1 MNLYTNTN
9 EALTEIYDSYS
20 PQYDN
25 IYTVEISSATRGVYI
40 EGLDLENYI
49 KFHATKVSFNG
60 ESLSLE
66 RDPVTKRFKLKNTDS
81 YSRTNTLEITWREC
95 DGWKIKRYHDDWV
108 GLIYNRKD
116 DHYWSQDVP
125 LAGNINNKIYRTIT
139 IAFPY
144 EMDRPII
151 GGQNPTNSENYF
163 YKELKLSFYEVLP
176 NTTGNISV
184 GYSPTS
190 NIVSHSLSYYITDW
204 DFLYPEITDVQ
215 EIGAWNKLLHNKVR
229 YQSCKTLQNKE

>member
-9 EALTEIYDSYS
+9 EALTEIYDSYY

-25 IYTVEISSATRGVYI
+25 LYTVEISSPSTEEISI
-40 EGLDLENYI
+40 EGFNLENYI

-66 RDPVTKRFKLKNTDS
+66 RDPITKRFKLKNTDS
-81 YSRTNTLEITWREC
+81 YSRTNILDITWREC
-95 DGWKIKRYHDDWV
+95 DGWKVKRYHDSWV

-125 LAGNINNKIYRTIT
+125 LAGNLNNKIYRTIT
-139 IAFPY
+139 ITFPY
-144 EMDRPII
+144 EMNSPIRKR
-151 GGQNPTNSENYF
+151 QNSINSEDYS
-163 YKELKLSFYEVLP
+163 YRELKLQFSEVLP

-184 GYSPTS
+184 GYSTTS

-204 DFLYPEITDVQ
+204 DFLE
-215 EIGAWNKLLHNKVR
+215 
-229 YQSCKTLQNKE
+229 

>member
-1 MNLYTNTN
+1 MNLYTSTN
-9 EALTEIYDSYS
+9 EALTEIYDSYY

-25 IYTVEISSATRGVYI
+25 LYTVEISSPSKEEISI
-40 EGLDLENYI
+40 EGFNLENYI

-66 RDPVTKRFKLKNTDS
+66 RDPITKRFKLKNTDS
-81 YSRTNTLEITWREC
+81 YSRTNTLDITRREC
-95 DGWKIKRYHDDWV
+95 DGWKVKRYHDSWV

-125 LAGNINNKIYRTIT
+125 LAGNLNNKIYRTIT
-139 IAFPY
+139 ITFPY
-144 EMDRPII
+144 EMNSPIRER
-151 GGQNPTNSENYF
+151 QNSINSEDYS
-163 YKELKLSFYEVLP
+163 YRELKLQFSEVLP

-184 GYSPTS
+184 GYSTTS

-204 DFLYPEITDVQ
+204 DFLYPEITDVSRDRSL
-215 EIGAWNKLLHNKVR
+215 E
-229 YQSCKTLQNKE
+229 

>member
-1 MNLYTNTN
+1 MNLYTSTN
-9 EALTEIYDSYS
+9 EALTEIYDSYY

-25 IYTVEISSATRGVYI
+25 LYTVEISSPSTEEISI
-40 EGLDLENYI
+40 EGFNLENYI

-66 RDPVTKRFKLKNTDS
+66 RDPITKRFKLKNTDS
-81 YSRTNTLEITWREC
+81 YSRTNTLDITWREC
-95 DGWKIKRYHDDWV
+95 DGWKVKRYHDSWV

-125 LAGNINNKIYRTIT
+125 LAGNLNNKIYRTIT
-139 IAFPY
+139 ITFPH
-144 EMDRPII
+144 EMNSPIRER
-151 GGQNPTNSENYF
+151 QNSINSEDYS
-163 YKELKLSFYEVLP
+163 YRELKLRFSEVLP

-184 GYSPTS
+184 GYSTTS

-204 DFLYPEITDVQ
+204 DFLE
-215 EIGAWNKLLHNKVR
+215 
-229 YQSCKTLQNKE
+229 

>member
-1 MNLYTNTN
+1 MNLYTCTN
-9 EALTEIYDSYS
+9 EALTEIYDSYY

-25 IYTVEISSATRGVYI
+25 LYTVEISSPSTEEISI
-40 EGLDLENYI
+40 EGFNLENYI

-66 RDPVTKRFKLKNTDS
+66 RDPITKRFKLKNTDS
-81 YSRTNTLEITWREC
+81 YSRTNTLDITWREC
-95 DGWKIKRYHDDWV
+95 DGWKVKRYHDSWV

-125 LAGNINNKIYRTIT
+125 LAGNLNNKIYRTIT
-139 IAFPY
+139 ITFPY
-144 EMDRPII
+144 EMNSPIRKR
-151 GGQNPTNSENYF
+151 QNSINSQEYS
-163 YKELKLSFYEVLP
+163 YRELKLQFSEVLP

-184 GYSPTS
+184 GYSTTS

-204 DFLYPEITDVQ
+204 DFLE
-215 EIGAWNKLLHNKVR
+215 
-229 YQSCKTLQNKE
+229 

>member
-1 MNLYTNTN
+1 MNLYTSTN
-9 EALTEIYDSYS
+9 DALTEIYDSYY

-25 IYTVEISSATRGVYI
+25 LYTVEISSPSTEEISI
-40 EGLDLENYI
+40 EGFNLENYI

-66 RDPVTKRFKLKNTDS
+66 RDPITKRFKLKNTDS
-81 YSRTNTLEITWREC
+81 YSRTNTLDITWREC
-95 DGWKIKRYHDDWV
+95 DGWKVKRYHDSWV

-125 LAGNINNKIYRTIT
+125 SAGNLNNKIYRTIT
-139 IAFPY
+139 ITFPY
-144 EMDRPII
+144 EMNSPIRKR
-151 GGQNPTNSENYF
+151 QNSINSEDYS
-163 YKELKLSFYEVLP
+163 YRELKLQFSEVLP

-184 GYSPTS
+184 GYSTTS

-204 DFLYPEITDVQ
+204 DFLE
-215 EIGAWNKLLHNKVR
+215 
-229 YQSCKTLQNKE
+229 

>member
-108 GLIYNRKD
+108 GLIYDRKKD
-116 DHYWSQDVP
+116 CYLSQDVP

-151 GGQNPTNSENYF
+151 GGQSPTNSENYF
-163 YKELKLSFYEVLP
+163 YKELKLRFYEVLP

-204 DFLYPEITDVQ
+204 DFLYPEITDVSRDRSL
-215 EIGAWNKLLHNKVR
+215 E
-229 YQSCKTLQNKE
+229 

>member
-9 EALTEIYDSYS
+9 EALTEIYDSYY

-25 IYTVEISSATRGVYI
+25 LYTVEISSPSTEKISI
-40 EGLDLENYI
+40 EGFNLENYI
-49 KFHATKVSFNG
+49 KFHATKVFFNG

-66 RDPVTKRFKLKNTDS
+66 RDPITKRFKLKNTDS
-81 YSRTNTLEITWREC
+81 YSRTNTLDITWREC
-95 DGWKIKRYHDDWV
+95 DGWKVKRYHDSWV

-125 LAGNINNKIYRTIT
+125 LAGNLNNKIYRTIT
-139 IAFPY
+139 ITFPY
-144 EMDRPII
+144 EMNSPIRKR
-151 GGQNPTNSENYF
+151 QNSINSEDYS
-163 YKELKLSFYEVLP
+163 YRELKLQFSEVLP

-184 GYSPTS
+184 GYSTTS

-204 DFLYPEITDVQ
+204 DFLE
-215 EIGAWNKLLHNKVR
+215 
-229 YQSCKTLQNKE
+229 

>member
-1 MNLYTNTN
+1 MNLYTSTN
-9 EALTEIYDSYS
+9 EALTEIYDSYY

-25 IYTVEISSATRGVYI
+25 LYTVEISYATRGVSI
-40 EGLDLENYI
+40 EGLNLENYI

-81 YSRTNTLEITWREC
+81 YSRTNNLELTWREC

-108 GLIYNRKD
+108 GLIYDRKN
-116 DHYWSQDVP
+116 DHYISQEVP

-139 IAFPY
+139 VTFPY
-144 EMDRPII
+144 NMNNPYVSRYSREE
-151 GGQNPTNSENYF
+151 GGTPNNSEDYS
-163 YKELKLSFYEVLP
+163 YPELKLKFYEVLP

-184 GYSPTS
+184 GYSTTS
-190 NIVSHSLSYYITDW
+190 NIVSHSLSYYVTDW
-204 DFLYPEITDVQ
+204 DFLEPDD
-215 EIGAWNKLLHNKVR
+215 IG
-229 YQSCKTLQNKE
+229 

>member
-1 MNLYTNTN
+1 MNLYTSTN
-9 EALTEIYDSYS
+9 EALTEIYDSYY

-25 IYTVEISSATRGVYI
+25 LYTVEISSPSTEEISI
-40 EGLDLENYI
+40 EGFNLENYI

-66 RDPVTKRFKLKNTDS
+66 RDLITKRFKLKNTDS
-81 YSRTNTLEITWREC
+81 YSRTNTLDITWREC
-95 DGWKIKRYHDDWV
+95 DGWKVKRYHDSWV

-125 LAGNINNKIYRTIT
+125 LAGNLNNKIYRTIT
-139 IAFPY
+139 ITFPH
-144 EMDRPII
+144 EMNSPIRER
-151 GGQNPTNSENYF
+151 QNSINSEDYS
-163 YKELKLSFYEVLP
+163 YRELKLRFSEVLP

-184 GYSPTS
+184 GYSTTS

-204 DFLYPEITDVQ
+204 DFLE
-215 EIGAWNKLLHNKVR
+215 
-229 YQSCKTLQNKE
+229 

>member
-1 MNLYTNTN
+1 MNLYTSTN
-9 EALTEIYDSYS
+9 EALTEIYDSYY

-25 IYTVEISSATRGVYI
+25 LYTVEISYPTEEISI
-40 EGLDLENYI
+40 EGFNLENYI

-66 RDPVTKRFKLKNTDS
+66 RDPITKRFKLKNTDS
-81 YSRTNTLEITWREC
+81 YSRTNTLDITWREC
-95 DGWKIKRYHDDWV
+95 DGWKVKRYHDSWV

-125 LAGNINNKIYRTIT
+125 LAGNLNNKIYRTIT
-139 IAFPY
+139 ITFPY
-144 EMDRPII
+144 EMNSPIRER
-151 GGQNPTNSENYF
+151 QNSINSEDYS
-163 YKELKLSFYEVLP
+163 YRELKLRFSEVLP

-184 GYSPTS
+184 GYSTTS

-204 DFLYPEITDVQ
+204 DFLE
-215 EIGAWNKLLHNKVR
+215 
-229 YQSCKTLQNKE
+229 

>member
-1 MNLYTNTN
+1 MNLYTSTN
-9 EALTEIYDSYS
+9 EALTEIYDSYY

-25 IYTVEISSATRGVYI
+25 LYTVEISSPSTEEISI
-40 EGLDLENYI
+40 EGFNLENYI

-66 RDPVTKRFKLKNTDS
+66 RDLITKRFKLKNTDS
-81 YSRTNTLEITWREC
+81 YSRTNTLDITWREC
-95 DGWKIKRYHDDWV
+95 DGWKVKRYHDSWV

-125 LAGNINNKIYRTIT
+125 LAGNLNNKIYRTIT
-139 IAFPY
+139 ITFPY
-144 EMDRPII
+144 EMNSPIRER
-151 GGQNPTNSENYF
+151 QNSINSEDYS
-163 YKELKLSFYEVLP
+163 YRELKLRFSEVLP

-184 GYSPTS
+184 GYSTTS

-204 DFLYPEITDVQ
+204 DFLE
-215 EIGAWNKLLHNKVR
+215 
-229 YQSCKTLQNKE
+229 

>member
-1 MNLYTNTN
+1 MNLYTSTN
-9 EALTEIYDSYS
+9 EALTEIYDSYY

-25 IYTVEISSATRGVYI
+25 LYTVEISYPTEEISI
-40 EGLDLENYI
+40 EGFNLENYI

-66 RDPVTKRFKLKNTDS
+66 RDPITKRFKLKNTDS
-81 YSRTNTLEITWREC
+81 YSRTNTLDITWREC
-95 DGWKIKRYHDDWV
+95 DGWKVKRYHDSWV

-125 LAGNINNKIYRTIT
+125 LAGNLNNKIYRTIT
-139 IAFPY
+139 ITFPY
-144 EMDRPII
+144 EMNSPIRKR
-151 GGQNPTNSENYF
+151 QNSINSEDYS
-163 YKELKLSFYEVLP
+163 YRELKLRFSEVLP

-184 GYSPTS
+184 GYSTTS

-204 DFLYPEITDVQ
+204 DFLE
-215 EIGAWNKLLHNKVR
+215 
-229 YQSCKTLQNKE
+229 